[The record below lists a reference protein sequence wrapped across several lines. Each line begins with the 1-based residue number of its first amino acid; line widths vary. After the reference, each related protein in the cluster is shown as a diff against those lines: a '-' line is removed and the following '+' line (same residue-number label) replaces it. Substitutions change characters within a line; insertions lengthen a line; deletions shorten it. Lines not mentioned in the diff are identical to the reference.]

1 MVHDAAG
8 LSHVA
13 VPLSLGNLHLGALI
27 AGQVFGRY
35 PELLPLQ
42 RIARE
47 AGVSP
52 QVLWK
57 EASRQAPVSGRTLG
71 IYGDLLASLGQ
82 AFLRQRYAAILD
94 RKLAETNRRYRLFI
108 EGVKDYALCTL
119 SLEGLVTSWNA
130 GAQRLLGY
138 SEDEI
143 LGEDFS
149 RFFTPEDIERGIP
162 QKELQTAGRGG
173 LAQNEGWRVRKD
185 GTRFFCSGVLA
196 FAGEGDGREL
206 GKLMRDVTEQ
216 RRNEEAMLQSQKLES
231 IGVLAGG
238 IAHDFNNLLTG
249 ILGGVSLAKDSL
261 PADHPAYPMLNIAE
275 RSGEKSA
282 GLISQLLAYAG
293 KGFFVITSFDLS
305 ALIAETLP
313 LIETSVPKTVHLL
326 LQLGADL
333 PAIQADASQI
343 RQIVMNLIINGAES
357 IGPEGGTLHVSSM
370 LIKAGAEV
378 CIEVRDSGSGMSDD
392 TKARIFDPFYTTKF
406 TGRGLGLAA
415 VSGIVRAH
423 KGRMEVESVLGEG
436 STFRVFFPASGA
448 PVAPAGKSP
457 APGDLRGSGC
467 ILLVDDEPLLRQVGK
482 TILERY
488 GYSVLDAENG
498 HEAVRIFRESA
509 DKIVAVLLD
518 LTMPKMGGAEALRLI
533 REIRPDVPVIISSG
547 YSASATREHLGVG
560 AIAGFIQKPYSAM
573 QLAENLRAALVTGG
587 S

>member
-1 MVHDAAG
+1 
-8 LSHVA
+8 
-13 VPLSLGNLHLGALI
+13 
-27 AGQVFGRY
+27 
-35 PELLPLQ
+35 
-42 RIARE
+42 
-47 AGVSP
+47 
-52 QVLWK
+52 
-57 EASRQAPVSGRTLG
+57 
-71 IYGDLLASLGQ
+71 
-82 AFLRQRYAAILD
+82 
-94 RKLAETNRRYRLFI
+94 
-108 EGVKDYALCTL
+108 
-119 SLEGLVTSWNA
+119 
-130 GAQRLLGY
+130 
-138 SEDEI
+138 
-143 LGEDFS
+143 
-149 RFFTPEDIERGIP
+149 
-162 QKELQTAGRGG
+162 
-173 LAQNEGWRVRKD
+173 
-185 GTRFFCSGVLA
+185 
-196 FAGEGDGREL
+196 
-206 GKLMRDVTEQ
+206 
-216 RRNEEAMLQSQKLES
+216 
-231 IGVLAGG
+231 
-238 IAHDFNNLLTG
+238 
-249 ILGGVSLAKDSL
+249 
-261 PADHPAYPMLNIAE
+261 MLNIAE

-457 APGDLRGSGC
+457 APADLRGSGS

-573 QLAENLRAALVTGG
+573 QLAENLRAALGTGG